1 VYSDTHNSRGVAWTA
16 AFGLPGW
23 RTFDLIIM
31 EVSSGTWHMDQRIN
45 GPKIQHAFS
54 LQLDVMRY

>member
-1 VYSDTHNSRGVAWTA
+1 MDGGVWSSRMED
-16 AFGLPGW
+16 
-23 RTFDLIIM
+23 FDLIIM